1 MKKYIILFCLL
12 AIVVASIHLCAFSM
26 RMEPLLMNVD
36 EGFTPHIRK
45 TVRPHIRKFE
55 RMREAFEDDVLH
67 FFRKR
72 KIF

>member
-12 AIVVASIHLCAFSM
+12 AIVVASV
-26 RMEPLLMNVD
+26 MNVD